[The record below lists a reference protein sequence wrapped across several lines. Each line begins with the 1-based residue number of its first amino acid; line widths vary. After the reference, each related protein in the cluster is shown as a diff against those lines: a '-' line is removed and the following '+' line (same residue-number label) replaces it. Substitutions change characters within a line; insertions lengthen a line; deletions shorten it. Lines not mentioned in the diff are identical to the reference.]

1 MPNPVSGQYLNIFEC
16 QEKGEKKS
24 GNVRKSQDLGF
35 PNLRMNPVILL
46 NKVIAVWKLLQF
58 LHNST
63 K

>member
-35 PNLRMNPVILL
+35 PNLRMNPD
-46 NKVIAVWKLLQF
+46 
-58 LHNST
+58 LHL
-63 K
+63 